1 MSEHFRLRDLFPNAI
16 FSKINTADFFVGSCH
31 DTRHL
36 LNKEI
41 FVCLKGTNNHGI
53 DYAQEAMHKGAIGIL
68 IDYEHEYLF
77 DGPKIIVEDV
87 QSALRHA
94 VQKIRQNYHHK
105 IIAVTGSA
113 GKTSTK
119 EYYRQICPDKN
130 ACISYGNWNN
140 LLGLMINLSRLSNFS
155 PYNFFELGISQ
166 MGEMDVLVDL
176 LQPDIVFITSIG
188 AAHLE
193 GLHSCEVIANEKMKI
208 GKYALEKYCSEQA
221 SQWLTKDWKVIS
233 CSDIKKNFDIEKNQF
248 ETFFKFNALEYHVSS
263 NGFLHENLLCFSI
276 FILSFLDLK
285 ISNNF
290 RIQVYPGRGNFI
302 RKKNLIIVNDTYNC
316 NALSL
321 ISLAE
326 NISIFEN
333 SVLVIGDLAELGS
346 NEEQHIIQLK
356 NKLSAF
362 KNVRCFYF
370 GKMKDFWIDENI
382 IELQSIKQINH
393 FLIEFKS
400 KLIAFKASRSS
411 AIEKLMEEFINQY
424 ELL

>member
-53 DYAQEAMHKGAIGIL
+53 DYAQEAIHKGAIGIL

-155 PYNFFELGISQ
+155 PYNFFELYRGQGCDCWKLIPKIARNIKEPNKIRFLEENITKDFFQLLKERGLIDSISV
-166 MGEMDVLVDL
+166 GKKGNDFELEWLL
-176 LQPDIVFITSIG
+176 LQQAQHYELPTRFIDWS
-188 AAHLE
+188 
-193 GLHSCEVIANEKMKI
+193 
-208 GKYALEKYCSEQA
+208 GK
-221 SQWLTKDWKVIS
+221 W
-233 CSDIKKNFDIEKNQF
+233 
-248 ETFFKFNALEYHVSS
+248 ETA
-263 NGFLHENLLCFSI
+263 LCFAVADVS
-276 FILSFLDLK
+276 
-285 ISNNF
+285 
-290 RIQVYPGRGNFI
+290 
-302 RKKNLIIVNDTYNC
+302 
-316 NALSL
+316 
-321 ISLAE
+321 
-326 NISIFEN
+326 
-333 SVLVIGDLAELGS
+333 
-346 NEEQHIIQLK
+346 
-356 NKLSAF
+356 
-362 KNVRCFYF
+362 
-370 GKMKDFWIDENI
+370 
-382 IELQSIKQINH
+382 
-393 FLIEFKS
+393 
-400 KLIAFKASRSS
+400 
-411 AIEKLMEEFINQY
+411 
-424 ELL
+424 